1 METGRAG
8 RASAAGDEGWGS
20 GVRRVDG
27 TRGRLTRERVVAA
40 ALAVVDRDGLD
51 GLTMR
56 MLGHLLG
63 VDPMAVYHWFPNKLA
78 ILQGVVEAILAEV
91 PTDAEATGPWQ
102 DWVRVVAREYRRV
115 LLAHPNALPI
125 VSTQPVLT
133 PAGLRVVEVACRP
146 LVAAGF
152 RPTDALALVNDVAAL
167 VIGSVLVQAG
177 VTPGTEPISDEQVR
191 GAYGS
196 LDGSAFPL
204 VAQAIREAGPD
215 DFDSE
220 QQFENLLDTFVRGLD
235 LQRPG
240 GPGTVAAPPATRA

>member
-1 METGRAG
+1 MAKGRTGG
-8 RASAAGDEGWGS
+8 QASAGGS
-20 GVRRVDG
+20 EP
-27 TRGRLTRERVVAA
+27 RGRGRTPPAGSRARLSRERVVAA

-56 MLGHLLG
+56 TLGHVLG

-78 ILQGVVEAILAEV
+78 ILQGVVEAILGEI
-91 PTDAEATGPWQ
+91 PTDADPRGSWQ
-102 DWVRVVAREYRRV
+102 EWVRVVARDYRRV

-152 RPTDALALVNDVAAL
+152 RPTDALALVNDVAAV

-177 VTPGTEPISDEQVR
+177 VTPGTEPITDEQIR
-191 GAYGS
+191 RTYGS
-196 LDGSAFPL
+196 LDQAEFPL
-204 VAQAIREAGPD
+204 VAQAMREAGPR
-215 DFDSE
+215 DFDAD
-220 QQFENLLDTFVRGLD
+220 QQFEDLLDVLIRGLD
-235 LQRPG
+235 VRLQRG
-240 GPGTVAAPPATRA
+240 RETVGSSGVS